1 MSKEVQYVARLLEY
15 QGKTLFKRKGIPV
28 PEGRFVQSLDEAM
41 RVVDELDFPVAV
53 KGQVLTG
60 GRGKMGAILFA
71 EDKGAL
77 SRAVKELL
85 GKEIQGSPVE
95 GLLIEQKVEI
105 RKELY
110 MAVTADPSTR
120 QPVGIFSSKGGVDIE
135 EAAEREAAA
144 MFTVPI
150 DILRGFYYYDA
161 MNLLRQAGD
170 LESREMLQLANLFTR
185 LYEVY
190 REYDCKLAEINPLAL
205 TDQGAMALDARAD
218 IDDDAV
224 ARQTSLDIDVAEEA
238 GERTATRLEIAA
250 ATIDEN
256 DHRGTVHFV
265 QIDPN
270 GSYARSAGKKSV
282 GFDAIGAGTG
292 LTIMDELVPLG
303 YYPINFCDSSGNP
316 VGSKFYRITKVIMS
330 QPQIEGYLFVSCV
343 SSQQLDNA
351 ARGLIKAFKELYPAS
366 GGQPNIPCIVQFRG
380 GWDDVAMYLFREHG
394 ISQGR
399 WIEVLGRDT
408 TEKEAAEIFDALY
421 KEWKKETGGLQ

>member
-1 MSKEVQYVARLLEY
+1 MSKEVWYVARLLEY
-15 QGKTLFKRKGIPV
+15 QGKALFERKGIPV
-28 PEGRFVQSLDEAM
+28 PEGRLVQSLAEAIN
-41 RVVDELDFPVAV
+41 VVGELGFPVAV
-53 KGQVLTG
+53 KAQVLTG
-60 GRGKMGAILFA
+60 GRGKSGAILFA
-71 EDKGAL
+71 EDRDSL
-77 SRAVKELL
+77 SQAVKELL
-85 GKEIQGSPVE
+85 GQEIQGSLVE
-95 GLLIEQKVEI
+95 GLLIEEKMEI

-120 QPVGIFSSKGGVDIE
+120 QPVGVFSSKGGVDIE
-135 EAAEREAAA
+135 ETAETEAAA
-144 MFTVPI
+144 MFTMPI

-161 MNLLRQAGD
+161 LNLLREAGD
-170 LESREMLQLANLFTR
+170 LESREMLALANLFTR

-205 TDQGAMALDARAD
+205 TDQGAMALDARVD
-218 IDDDAV
+218 IDDDAL
-224 ARQTSLDIDVAEEA
+224 ARQSSLDIDVAEEA
-238 GERTATRLEIAA
+238 GERAATLLEIAA
-250 ATIDEN
+250 ATIDED

-265 QIDPN
+265 QIDPDA
-270 GSYARSAGKKSV
+270 SYSRSTGKIPV

-316 VGSKFYRITKVIMS
+316 VGSKFYRITKVIMC

-366 GGQPNIPCIVQFRG
+366 GGQPNIPCVVQFRG
-380 GWDDVAMYLFREHG
+380 GWDDVALDLFREHG

-408 TEKEAAEIFDALY
+408 TEKEVAEIFDALY
-421 KEWKKETGGLQ
+421 KEWKKETGGLR

>member
-1 MSKEVQYVARLLEY
+1 MARLLEY
-15 QGKTLFKRKGIPV
+15 QGKALFKQQGIAV
-28 PEGRFVQSLDEAM
+28 PEGRLVGSVAEAKNAA
-41 RVVDELDFPVAV
+41 DELGFPVAI
-53 KGQVLTG
+53 KAQVLSG
-60 GRGKMGAILFA
+60 RRGKAGGILFA
-71 EDKGAL
+71 DDEDSL
-77 SRAVKELL
+77 SKAIEQLL
-85 GKEIQGSPVE
+85 DKQIQGSAVDR
-95 GLLIEQKVEI
+95 LLIEQKVEI

-135 EAAEREAAA
+135 ETAEREAAA

-170 LESREMLQLANLFTR
+170 LESREMLVLANVFTR
-185 LYEVY
+185 LYQVY

-205 TDQGAMALDARAD
+205 VEQGAMALDARVD

-224 ARQTSLDIDVAEEA
+224 SRQTTLDIDFAEEA
-238 GERTATRLEIAA
+238 GDRAATLLEIAA
-250 ATIDEN
+250 ATIDEH

-265 QIDPN
+265 QTDLD
-270 GSYARSAGKKSV
+270 GSYARSSGMVPV
-282 GFDAIGAGTG
+282 GLDAIGAGTG

-316 VGSKFYRITKVIMS
+316 VGSKFYRITKVILA

-351 ARGLIKAFKELYPAS
+351 ARGVIKAFKELYPRT
-366 GGQPNIPCIVQFRG
+366 GGRPNIPCVVLFRG
-380 GWDDVAMYLFREHG
+380 GWDDVAVDLFREHG
-394 ISQGR
+394 ISEGR

-408 TEKEAAEIFDALY
+408 MERELAEIFDSLY
-421 KEWKKETGGLQ
+421 RDWKRETGGL